1 MVAPLI
7 GLALGL
13 GFTGLQELGKR
24 KATAREQQTD
34 LEQLNVL
41 MRGGS
46 LAPNQAGPP
55 VPPGLSSGFTPR
67 EQEQLAIVAR
77 GGDTGAALA
86 LAEKFKVERGAA
98 TQQQIDNE
106 NKSAD
111 LALRLQSNR
120 LAQDRFG
127 FDVEQFLFE
136 KGGTERASA
145 DAQRALVD
153 IPFAAERAAKNNET
167 SYPIFDARRQSFAT
181 AFLPNTPEFKAAEG
195 AVITTTQ
202 TLDDTSELRDL
213 LRQVDVTGDPSAIT
227 TRRAQS
233 LIAALQLQFKNI
245 AELGIISETDFDQ
258 FISKIVPDATSV
270 TNALISN
277 PAAIDQA
284 LVQFTTEV
292 QRANAVAVDNVS
304 GWVGITPE
312 TFQSAAQAQTR
323 ATAQNQVA
331 GRELQQDIDQ
341 RRQQQLIQEA
351 TGVGASSL
359 DEELLSRSLAL
370 RTLFGDR
377 GEASERLAAAQAAG
391 ADPGLVPEGVLGQL
405 GAGVIDN
412 AGKIFTGLGAILG
425 GRFAA
430 GGARSR

>member
-7 GLALGL
+7 GLAFGL

-24 KATAREQQTD
+24 KAVKAQETND
-34 LEQLNVL
+34 LERLAVL

-46 LAPNQAGPP
+46 LAPGQAGPP
-55 VPPGLSSGFTPR
+55 TPIGLSSGFTPR
-67 EQEQLAIVAR
+67 EQEQLAIVGR
-77 GGDTGAALA
+77 SNTGEALA
-86 LAEKFKVERGAA
+86 LAEKFKVDRAGA
-98 TQQQIDNE
+98 TQQGIDNA

-111 LALRLQSNR
+111 LALRLQTNR

-127 FDVEQFLFE
+127 FDVEKFLFD
-136 KGGTERASA
+136 KQGTERASA

-153 IPFAAERAAKNNET
+153 PEFAAERAAGLGENN
-167 SYPIFDARRQSFAT
+167 YPVFDERRQSYGT
-181 AFLPNTPEFKAAEG
+181 AFLPGTDQFKAAEG
-195 AVITTTQ
+195 AIVTTTQ

-213 LRQVDVTGDPSAIT
+213 LRQVDVTGDPSALT

-292 QRANAVAVDNVS
+292 QRANEVAVGNVS
-304 GWVGITPE
+304 GWVGIRPE
-312 TFQSAAQAQTR
+312 LIQSAGQAQLR
-323 ATAQNQVA
+323 AGAQNQVA

-359 DEELLSRSLAL
+359 DEQLLSRSLAL
-370 RTLFGDR
+370 RTLFGDT
-377 GEASERLAAAQAAG
+377 GQASERLAAAQAAG